1 MYYHEYGEPYHD
13 LEARMSP
20 MAGSYKIRDIEGIY
34 EKDRGMLSGEI
45 EYSYK
50 PFSFYGNFKQFIEE
64 ENPIEINAGVKY
76 NF

>member
-13 LEARMSP
+13 LEARMYGGT
-20 MAGSYKIRDIEGIY
+20 GSYKIRDVEGIY
-34 EKDRGMLSGEI
+34 KRDRGMISGEL

-64 ENPIEINAGVKY
+64 ENPIEVNAGVKY